1 MSPAQ
6 AQISLRMGFV
16 MNKKLMVLLM
26 PVILGACTYNN
37 TSNSMTAINEFDLQH
52 HNWTLV
58 QIDDDAMTGLK
69 NKPHLEIGENMRA
82 TGFAGCNNFFGQ
94 SVLNEDQFRI
104 EKMGMSQK
112 MCFGKTMEIENILSV
127 FLTQNST
134 ITLSEKYLELN
145 NGAHTLTFRLDD
157 YK

>member
-1 MSPAQ
+1 
-6 AQISLRMGFV
+6 
-16 MNKKLMVLLM
+16 MNKKLIMMVL
-26 PVILGACTYNN
+26 PVVLGACSY
-37 TSNSMTAINEFDLQH
+37 SNDTDTIHKANLRH

-58 QIDDDAMTGLK
+58 QIDNDTLTDLK

-94 SVLNEDQFRI
+94 SVLSEDQFKI

-112 MCFGKTMEIENILSV
+112 MCFGEAMEVENILSGV
-127 FLTQNST
+127 LTQNST
-134 ITLSEKYLELN
+134 ITLSKKYLELD
-145 NGAHTLTFRLDD
+145 NGTHTLTFRLDD